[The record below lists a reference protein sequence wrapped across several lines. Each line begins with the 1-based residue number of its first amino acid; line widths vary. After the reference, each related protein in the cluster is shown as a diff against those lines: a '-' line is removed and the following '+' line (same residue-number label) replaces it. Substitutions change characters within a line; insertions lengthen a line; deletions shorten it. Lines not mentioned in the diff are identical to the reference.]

1 MKVGSNFSDK
11 DKLRHY
17 LEDIKVEVRVVI
29 RVGMV
34 DGPYTIFSHV
44 KSAVE
49 PLDVELWRSRRK
61 ANTAGS
67 STTWKA
73 TNITTEEPSSR
84 AANHKK
90 TGLCGTGERHM
101 KLVQTVKRRDVQVS
115 LREIMFWC
123 W

>member
-34 DGPYTIFSHV
+34 DGPYTIFSQV

-61 ANTAGS
+61 ANTA
-67 STTWKA
+67 
-73 TNITTEEPSSR
+73 
-84 AANHKK
+84 
-90 TGLCGTGERHM
+90 
-101 KLVQTVKRRDVQVS
+101 
-115 LREIMFWC
+115 
-123 W
+123 